1 MVSRGYEAPIAQRS
15 NWITERPNL
24 WISGGW
30 LAILGG
36 ATLLTAQTAMYI
48 FQHGLVATRPP
59 LSPAQIALRIVL
71 VLGASAFLFLRRDPL
86 ERAALVMGIVA
97 PGSSALFGFGL
108 PSPLLAAVRLL
119 SHLVLYILSAVVA
132 SRVLRTM
139 QREFAGRA

>member
-1 MVSRGYEAPIAQRS
+1 M
-15 NWITERPNL
+15 
-24 WISGGW
+24 
-30 LAILGG
+30 
-36 ATLLTAQTAMYI
+36 
-48 FQHGLVATRPP
+48 ATRPP

-71 VLGASAFLFLRRDPL
+71 VLGASAFLFLRRDLL

-108 PSPLLAAVRLL
+108 RSPLLAAVRLL
-119 SHLVLYILSAVVA
+119 SHLVLYILSVVVA